1 MCIFL
6 SISFYL
12 FVYFFRYFDAALGC
26 VSPLSL
32 DGNDCSDRFPEIDTD
47 EADIDEFLTYD
58 ANPR

>member
-1 MCIFL
+1 M
-6 SISFYL
+6 YL
-12 FVYFFRYFDAALGC
+12 FIYFFRYFDAALGC